1 MPRRTEKA
9 AGDTGL
15 VLPDSRAVGNAL
27 PPALPSGQRGHCPCT
42 AIGSAGLL
50 SPRPPS
56 QVPAGE
62 SESKQSCVSSS
73 PGTGGRTA
81 WGRLPVGQSTHF
93 GFPPIKPVIR
103 STEKAPTWA
112 TQGASRGLP
121 SQRGGTRA
129 PRTKHRPGHGL
140 VTISGGVWA
149 LASYLVSLWTCP
161 CQVGGGSRRPQLRPP
176 DLAPG
181 STAGTSLQ
189 LPSSSEAKRQRLFS
203 SWACSLG
210 RVAGLWS

>member
-27 PPALPSGQRGHCPCT
+27 PPALPSGQRGHCSCT
-42 AIGSAGLL
+42 AIGSAGPL

-56 QVPAGE
+56 QVPTGE

-121 SQRGGTRA
+121 QPAGG
-129 PRTKHRPGHGL
+129 H
-140 VTISGGVWA
+140 
-149 LASYLVSLWTCP
+149 AS
-161 CQVGGGSRRPQLRPP
+161 PQNQASAR
-176 DLAPG
+176 
-181 STAGTSLQ
+181 
-189 LPSSSEAKRQRLFS
+189 
-203 SWACSLG
+203 SWACDHQWRGVGSSVIP
-210 RVAGLWS
+210 RVPVDVPLPGGWWFPTAAAPAS